1 LNQTKTGMSKK
12 TSRNTTAIKDTIR
25 ESKPIRSRVR
35 ANRTTKSQD
44 STKTRTLTTKIET
57 EKKLIILTENTTVP
71 STKNTPNKT
80 MEEHTQSHPKKD
92 TLRKEAPN
100 LVKARNMILGNTGRD
115 VIAEMFLT
123 VILNPTK
130 QKTPDS
136 IRKSST
142 INHHRNTTKNENHIS
157 KRIDSTVKIENIA
170 ITINHHTITNEN
182 NLAIEMIH
190 VIRTNLAIKK
200 NLAIRMNPD

>member
-1 LNQTKTGMSKK
+1 MNQTKTGMSKK
-12 TSRNTTAIKDTIR
+12 TSRNTTAIRDTTR
-25 ESKPIRSRVR
+25 ESKSIKSRVL

-130 QKTPDS
+130 QRTPDS
-136 IRKSST
+136 I
-142 INHHRNTTKNENHIS
+142 
-157 KRIDSTVKIENIA
+157 
-170 ITINHHTITNEN
+170 
-182 NLAIEMIH
+182 
-190 VIRTNLAIKK
+190 
-200 NLAIRMNPD
+200 